1 MIDLLPGFIQGL
13 VRVIVSY
20 PFDYIRTNIQ
30 TQQYTSITDFYKN
43 NNMSLTKLYKGL
55 SVPLLTVPIDRA
67 VQFYI
72 FEECNRRKFTTSQS
86 SFIATLISSIYSV
99 PINYL
104 QTRIMTEK
112 SEVNKIKTLRYK
124 GFYSDLSRNFLSS
137 FLYLGI
143 YGELRK
149 RIPKE
154 NHNYFLFGVTTSTL
168 MWSIV
173 YPLDT
178 IRVLKQTSDSSYI
191 KIIKNTSIKNYYRGL
206 PLVIVRSIP
215 SSGFGMM
222 SYEFTR
228 NLITQY
234 KEKINIQ
241 NNNEQNIKTR
251 AIR

>member
-1 MIDLLPGFIQGL
+1 MLDLLPGFIQGI

-20 PFDYIRTNIQ
+20 PFDYIRTNVQ
-30 TQQYTSITDFYKN
+30 TQQYFSITHFYKN
-43 NNMSLTKLYKGL
+43 NNMSFMKLYKGL
-55 SVPLLTVPIDRA
+55 SVPLITVPIDRA
-67 VQFYI
+67 IQFYI
-72 FEECNRRKFTTSQS
+72 YEKCNKLKFTTIQS

-99 PINYL
+99 PVNYL
-104 QTRIMTEK
+104 QTQIMTNK
-112 SEVNKIKTLRYK
+112 SEGNNIKTFSYK

-143 YGELRK
+143 YGELRE

-154 NHNYFLFGVTTSTL
+154 KHNYFIFGIITSTL
-168 MWSIV
+168 MWTCV

-178 IRVLKQTSDSSYI
+178 IRVLKQTSDLSYSTI
-191 KIIKNTSIKNYYRGL
+191 LKNTRIQNYYKGL
-206 PLVIVRSIP
+206 PIVIIRSIP

-234 KEKINIQ
+234 KENK
-241 NNNEQNIKTR
+241 
-251 AIR
+251 

>member
-1 MIDLLPGFIQGL
+1 MLDLIPGFIQGI

-20 PFDYIRTNIQ
+20 PFDYIRTKIQ
-30 TQQYTSITDFYKN
+30 TQQYTTIKDFYKN
-43 NNMSLTKLYKGL
+43 NNMSLTRLYKGI
-55 SVPLLTVPIDRA
+55 SVPLFTVPIDRA

-72 FEECNRRKFTTSQS
+72 FEECNKRKFTTIQS
-86 SFIATLISSIYSV
+86 SFIATLLSSTYSV
-99 PINYL
+99 PVNYL
-104 QTRIMTEK
+104 QTRIMTDK
-112 SEVNKIKTLRYK
+112 SEINKIKTLGYK

-149 RIPKE
+149 RISKE
-154 NHNYFLFGVTTSTL
+154 NHNYFLFGIATSTL
-168 MWSIV
+168 MWSVV

-178 IRVLKQTSDSSYI
+178 IRVLKQTSDLSYN
-191 KIIKNTSIKNYYRGL
+191 KIIKNTPIRNYYRGL
-206 PLVIVRSIP
+206 PIVILRSIP

-234 KEKINIQ
+234 KEK
-241 NNNEQNIKTR
+241 K
-251 AIR
+251 

>member
-1 MIDLLPGFIQGL
+1 MLDLLPGFIQGIA
-13 VRVIVSY
+13 RVVISY

-30 TQQYTSITDFYKN
+30 TQKYSSINDFYK
-43 NNMSLTKLYKGL
+43 NNMSLTKLYKGI

-72 FEECNRRKFTTSQS
+72 FEECNKRKFTTIKS
-86 SFIATLISSIYSV
+86 SFIATILSSIYSV

-104 QTRIMTEK
+104 QTKIMTEK
-112 SEVNKIKTLRYK
+112 SEVNKIKTLAYK

-143 YGELRK
+143 YGKLREYV
-149 RIPKE
+149 PKE
-154 NHNYFLFGVTTSTL
+154 KHNYFLFGITTSTL

-178 IRVLKQTSDSSYI
+178 IRVLKQTTDSSYI
-191 KIIKNTSIKNYYRGL
+191 NIIKNTYVKNYYRGL
-206 PLVIVRSIP
+206 PIVILRSIP

-228 NLITQY
+228 KLISQY
-234 KEKINIQ
+234 KEKG
-241 NNNEQNIKTR
+241 KLL
-251 AIR
+251 